1 MKTHM
6 LEPLFNKVAGLKKR
20 LQHRCFPVKLAKL
33 LRTPTLKNICERLP
47 RLEEVKRKQSR
58 WVFSKNLRNL
68 IYREHEQDQRKNNDT
83 INRLGKKLS
92 ENSRLEMLGNKKQ
105 RKGNTHVATAY
116 ISNFSTRYNWNYR
129 GKRKEWTD

>member
-33 LRTPTLKNICERLP
+33 LRTRILKNICERLP

-58 WVFSKNLRNL
+58 GVFCKNLRNL
-68 IYREHEQDQRKNNDT
+68 IYREHEQDQRKTMIRSIDWE
-83 INRLGKKLS
+83 KKLS

-105 RKGNTHVATAY
+105 RKSNTHVATAY
-116 ISNFSTRYNWNYR
+116 ISNFSTRYN
-129 GKRKEWTD
+129 